1 MFNIGLP
8 EMMVLAVVGLIVLG
22 PERLPGLA
30 RDAARLLRTLRD
42 AATGAR
48 KQLREELGPEFA
60 DLNLRDLNPR
70 TAVQRAVFGEEIDL
84 RKFNPKSAL
93 EDLVMGEDEPEP
105 AKPVSFDKPASTNGP
120 RPRPRPTPRS
130 YDDIT

>member
-1 MFNIGLP
+1 MFNIGPMELV
-8 EMMVLAVVGLIVLG
+8 VLAIVGLIVLG

-30 RDAARLLRTLRD
+30 RDAGRLLRNLRD

-70 TAVQRAVFGEEIDL
+70 AAMQRAVFGEDVDL

-93 EDLVMGEDEPEP
+93 QDLVLGADEPAPEP
-105 AKPVSFDKPASTNGP
+105 DKPVSLSKP
-120 RPRPRPTPRS
+120 RPRPRPTPRTF
-130 YDDIT
+130 DDVT